1 MPSDARR
8 PDSHRNNNDASA
20 GERRVERLNWLGRVV
35 YASGAVHRWS
45 RRAAE
50 VLHDRTATVAA
61 RSRQAFYD
69 GLNPDIDEATIL
81 SEDETS
87 HPPTRTE

>member
-8 PDSHRNNNDASA
+8 PDSHRTNDAPT

-45 RRAAE
+45 RRAAD

-69 GLNPDIDEATIL
+69 GLNPDIDEATVL
-81 SEDETS
+81 HEDDES
-87 HPPTRTE
+87 HPPSRDE

>member
-1 MPSDARR
+1 MPSDARH
-8 PDSHRNNNDASA
+8 PEAHRNNDAPT

-45 RRAAE
+45 RRAAD

-69 GLNPDIDEATIL
+69 GLNPDIDEATVL
-81 SEDETS
+81 HEDDES
-87 HPPTRTE
+87 HPPPRDE